1 MLGQHERQSKKPKMN
16 AIQPQYE
23 LSVVTQCLK
32 YAIDIIQWLIP
43 AITKFSQSHPLVFQ
57 LSFISF
63 TLYVFYNLLMNLIT
77 LVKRF
82 LYVAL
87 VVSCIGIYLRGSQ
100 QFLTVDLMNFYNFAM
115 SNRYY
120 AFKIYTLFINAL
132 EKEANAVYHLAQT
145 KVQQL
150 FT

>member
-1 MLGQHERQSKKPKMN
+1 MD
-16 AIQPQYE
+16 ATQPQYE
-23 LSVVTQCLK
+23 LSVVTQILK
-32 YAIDIIQWLIP
+32 FAVDILQWLIP

-57 LSFISF
+57 LSFIF
-63 TLYVFYNLLMNLIT
+63 LTFYVFYKLLMNLIT

-82 LYVAL
+82 LYLAL
-87 VVSCIGIYLRGSQ
+87 IISCIGIYMRGSQ
-100 QFLTVDLMNFYNFAM
+100 QFLTVDLLNFYNFVM

-132 EKEANAVYHLAQT
+132 EKEINAVCHLIQM

-150 FT
+150 LK

>member
-1 MLGQHERQSKKPKMN
+1 MN
-16 AIQPQYE
+16 AVQPQYE

-32 YAIDIIQWLIP
+32 SAIDIIQWLIP

-57 LSFISF
+57 LSFIF
-63 TLYVFYNLLMNLIT
+63 LTFYVFYKLLMNLIT

-87 VVSCIGIYLRGSQ
+87 IVSCIGIYFRGSQ
-100 QFLTVDLMNFYNFAM
+100 QFLTVDLKNFYYFAM

-132 EKEANAVYHLAQT
+132 EKEANTVYHLAQS

-150 FT
+150 FK

>member
-1 MLGQHERQSKKPKMN
+1 MD

-32 YAIDIIQWLIP
+32 FAIDIIQWLIP
-43 AITKFSQSHPLVFQ
+43 AITKFSQSHPLIFQ
-57 LSFISF
+57 LSFILL
-63 TLYVFYNLLMNLIT
+63 TLYVFYKLLLNLIT
-77 LVKRF
+77 LVKRT
-82 LYVAL
+82 LYIAMI
-87 VVSCIGIYLRGSQ
+87 VSCIGIYIRGSQ
-100 QFLTVDLMNFYNFAM
+100 QFLTVDLLNFYNFVM

-132 EKEANAVYHLAQT
+132 EKEINTVYHLAQM

-150 FT
+150 LK